1 MIDPNI
7 LRNDDTKENYKTI
20 LKKRSFDLS
29 IIDNLTELQKKR
41 ADLIQSSEALL
52 QKKNSSAKNIGKLKA
67 EGRLE
72 EMEAAKADV
81 ATLGDEIKAEKEKLE
96 AVESE
101 YNEVLITLPN
111 ILQPEVPEGE
121 DEESNKEIRVWGEKP
136 NLGFQAKPH
145 YEILEDRDYVDF
157 ERGVK
162 LSGSR
167 FYVYNSKIAKL
178 ERDLINFMLTVH
190 GEKYQERFT
199 PVLVKNDCMLGT
211 GQFPKFKDDFY
222 SIERDQL
229 NLIPTAEV
237 TLTNLY
243 ANEILNEEELPIY
256 LTTASSCF
264 RRESGSAGKDTR
276 GLIRVH
282 QFQKVELVKFVKPET
297 SAEELETLTQDAE
310 SILQKFDLHY
320 RVVVLCSGDL
330 SVASSKTYD
339 LEVFMPGLDRW
350 LEISSC
356 SNFESYQSRRAKIRY
371 KNKETKK
378 NEFVYTL
385 NASGVAAGRLMAAL
399 IENYQTKDGDVD
411 FDKIYSFMKA

>member
-7 LRNDDTKENYKTI
+7 FKNDDTKESYKFI

-29 IIDNLTELQKKR
+29 IMENLTEIQKKR
-41 ADLIQSSEALL
+41 ANLIQSSEALL

-81 ATLGDEIKAEKEKLE
+81 ASLGDEIKAEKEKLE

-111 ILQPEVPEGE
+111 ILQSEVPEGE

-136 NLGFQAKPH
+136 NLGFKAKPH

-199 PVLVKNDCMLGT
+199 PVLVKNACMLGT

-243 ANEILNEEELPIY
+243 ADEILNEEELPIY

-320 RVVVLCSGDL
+320 RVVILCGGDI

-339 LEVFMPGLDRW
+339 LEVFMPGVDRW

-378 NEFVYTL
+378 NEFVHTL

>member
-1 MIDPNI
+1 M
-7 LRNDDTKENYKTI
+7 
-20 LKKRSFDLS
+20 
-29 IIDNLTELQKKR
+29 
-41 ADLIQSSEALL
+41 
-52 QKKNSSAKNIGKLKA
+52 
-67 EGRLE
+67 
-72 EMEAAKADV
+72 
-81 ATLGDEIKAEKEKLE
+81 
-96 AVESE
+96 
-101 YNEVLITLPN
+101 
-111 ILQPEVPEGE
+111 
-121 DEESNKEIRVWGEKP
+121 
-136 NLGFQAKPH
+136 
-145 YEILEDRDYVDF
+145 
-157 ERGVK
+157 
-162 LSGSR
+162 
-167 FYVYNSKIAKL
+167 
-178 ERDLINFMLTVH
+178 
-190 GEKYQERFT
+190 
-199 PVLVKNDCMLGT
+199 
-211 GQFPKFKDDFY
+211 
-222 SIERDQL
+222 
-229 NLIPTAEV
+229 
-237 TLTNLY
+237 TNLY

-310 SILQKFDLHY
+310 SVLQKFDLHY

-378 NEFVYTL
+378 NEFVHTL